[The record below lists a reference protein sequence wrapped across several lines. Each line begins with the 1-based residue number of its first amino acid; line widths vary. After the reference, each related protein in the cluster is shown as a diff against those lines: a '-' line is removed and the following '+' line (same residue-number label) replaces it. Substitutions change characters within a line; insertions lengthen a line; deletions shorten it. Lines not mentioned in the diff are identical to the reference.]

1 MLRASYTPYTLQFRT
16 PGGTSRGV
24 LTEKKS
30 WFIKVWDES
39 TPDVYGLGECGILAG
54 LSCDDRPGYEQQ
66 LHEVCRNI
74 EHYQETLHDELA
86 TWPSIRFGLEMA
98 LLDLQTG
105 GERLWFNTPFT
116 RGEEPITI
124 NGLVWMGRADE
135 MAQRISQKIEEG
147 FRCIKMKIGAIDFD
161 EELKLLSEIR
171 AHFSAN
177 EMEIRVDANGAFNP
191 VDAHEKLNQ
200 LAEFHLHSIEQ
211 PIPAGQWEAMARL
224 CADTPLPIALDEEL
238 IGVWEKDRQFEMLQ
252 TIQPQY
258 IILKPSLVGGFRASE
273 RWIHLAEG
281 VGAGWWVTSALES
294 NVGLAAIAQ
303 WTSTLGSL
311 MLQGLGTGQLY
322 TNNFPAPMEIRE
334 GKLHHTTQAWQLKAL
349 LDTVWNN

>member
-1 MLRASYTPYTLQFRT
+1 MLRAAYIPYTLKFRT

-30 WFIKVWDES
+30 WFIRVWDERN
-39 TPDVYGLGECGILAG
+39 PEVYGLGECGLLAG
-54 LSCDDRPGYEQQ
+54 LSFDDQPEYEQQ
-66 LHEVCRNI
+66 LRKVCRNI
-74 EHYQETLHDELA
+74 QRYQETLHGELA
-86 TWPSIRFGLEMA
+86 AWPSIRFGLEMA
-98 LLDLQTG
+98 LRDLQTG
-105 GERLWFNTPFT
+105 GERFWFNTPFT
-116 RGEEPITI
+116 RGEEPIII

-161 EELKLLSEIR
+161 QELLLLSEIR
-171 AHFSAN
+171 SHFSAR
-177 EMEIRVDANGAFNP
+177 EMEIRVDANGAF
-191 VDAHEKLNQ
+191 DSGEAHEKINQ
-200 LAEFHLHSIEQ
+200 LAEFELHSIEQ
-211 PIPAGQWEAMARL
+211 PIQAGQWKEMSRL

-238 IGVWEKDRQFEMLQ
+238 IGVWEKDRQLEMLQ

-281 VGAGWWVTSALES
+281 VDAGWWVTSALES

-311 MLQGLGTGQLY
+311 MPQGLGTGQLY
-322 TNNFPAPMEIRE
+322 TNNFPAPLQIRE
-334 GKLHHTTQAWQLKAL
+334 GKLHHTTQAWQLQAL
-349 LDTVWNN
+349 FDARWNN